1 MNRFVLGLVSLCG
14 LSIASSADAQVF
26 VYDAPAS
33 VYVPGA
39 VFTQQVYSPPVYSQ
53 PVYAQPVYSQPV
65 VVQSSG
71 VVTSSYYAPAYVPSG
86 VVQMS
91 YSAPV
96 VVPARTVI
104 AAPVVV
110 GPTLVRETT
119 RVTPHHYSQTV
130 RTNGP
135 TGPHYS
141 RVHVHSGPFGTT
153 VRERVR

>member
-14 LSIASSADAQVF
+14 LSMAASADAQVF
-26 VYDAPAS
+26 VYDAPAT

-39 VFTQQVYSPPVYSQ
+39 VLTQQVYSA

-65 VVQSSG
+65 VVQSGG

-104 AAPVVV
+104 SAPVVV
-110 GPTLVRETT
+110 GPTVVRETT

-135 TGPHYS
+135 AGPHYS

-153 VRERVR
+153 IRERVR

>member
-1 MNRFVLGLVSLCG
+1 MNRFVFGLVSLCG
-14 LSIASSADAQVF
+14 LGFVASADAQVYF
-26 VYDAPAS
+26 YDAPAA

-39 VFTQQVYSPPVYSQ
+39 VVTQQVYS
-53 PVYAQPVYSQPV
+53 QPVYSQPV

-91 YSAPV
+91 YSTPV

-110 GPTLVRETT
+110 GPTVVRETV
-119 RVTPHHYSQTV
+119 RSTPHHFTQTV

-135 TGPHYS
+135 GGPHYS
-141 RVHVHSGPFGTT
+141 RVHVHSGLFGTT
-153 VRERVR
+153 VRERIR

>member
-14 LSIASSADAQVF
+14 LSISAAADAQVF

-53 PVYAQPVYSQPV
+53 PVYSQPV
-65 VVQSSG
+65 VVQPGG

-96 VVPARTVI
+96 LVPARTVI
-104 AAPVVV
+104 SAPVVV
-110 GPTLVRETT
+110 GPTVVRETT

-135 TGPHYS
+135 AGPHYS
-141 RVHVHSGPFGTT
+141 RVHVHSNLFGTT

>member
-14 LSIASSADAQVF
+14 LSMAAAADAQVF

-39 VFTQQVYSPPVYSQ
+39 VFTQQVYSPPVYSR
-53 PVYAQPVYSQPV
+53 PVYSQPV
-65 VVQSSG
+65 VVQSGG

-91 YSAPV
+91 YNAPV

-110 GPTLVRETT
+110 GPTVVRETT

-135 TGPHYS
+135 AGPHYS
-141 RVHVHSGPFGTT
+141 RVHVHSGLYGTT